1 MTRLKPCAALAPLLL
16 LLACEPAASP
26 REPEEATPAAA
37 PATEAPAAPTPTD
50 VAPTAAAP
58 ANPPPAVDGGTPD
71 LSPPVLTPEA
81 ERGETGARNIL
92 LSFARALELAEY
104 GQAWALLSPADQR
117 KWSEPAFA
125 AMFADFADVSVTV
138 PTGTIDGA
146 AGDKSYT
153 APVTVTGRDRDGRP
167 VRIEGTAVLRQA
179 SVPAGGAG
187 PDLPRW
193 RFETLSLDWTH

>member
-1 MTRLKPCAALAPLLL
+1 MTRPKPCAALAPLLL

-26 REPEEATPAAA
+26 RESEGATRAAA
-37 PATEAPAAPTPTD
+37 PATEAPAAPTPT

-58 ANPPPAVDGGTPD
+58 ANPPPAVDDGTPD
-71 LSPPVLTPEA
+71 LSPPVLTSEA

-125 AMFADFADVSVTV
+125 ALFADLADVSVAV
-138 PTGTIDGA
+138 PTGTLDGA
-146 AGDKSYT
+146 PGEHRYT

-179 SVPAGGAG
+179 APAGAAAAG
-187 PDLPRW
+187 SPRW